1 MTSFRRALPV
11 STTVRRLPGVLAT
24 PPAEKPA
31 RRKVPELTGAPVWW
45 LIGPNGAGKTLVA
58 RWLLERAMAGGRDV
72 KAAALDVNTRTLAEF
87 FGDGIAQPDAADPVS
102 VAAWMRSYLGY
113 MAELRL
119 PAVLDMGGGDQALA
133 HLIASTPKLIDIMTD
148 QGQAPVA
155 AYFLT
160 PRDKDLDALATFE
173 AAGFQPKNTV
183 LIFNE
188 SLATDPDMVFAPIAE
203 HPTVKSAVA
212 RGAVLLR
219 LPRLFKQDVAI
230 RMESSLLTF
239 REAGAGR
246 TDAGEAVPL
255 DSFEQ
260 ADVRFA
266 LDRLAAVFE
275 PLAGWL
281 P

>member
-1 MTSFRRALPV
+1 
-11 STTVRRLPGVLAT
+11 
-24 PPAEKPA
+24 
-31 RRKVPELTGAPVWW
+31 
-45 LIGPNGAGKTLVA
+45 
-58 RWLLERAMAGGRDV
+58 
-72 KAAALDVNTRTLAEF
+72 
-87 FGDGIAQPDAADPVS
+87 
-102 VAAWMRSYLGY
+102 
-113 MAELRL
+113 
-119 PAVLDMGGGDQALA
+119 
-133 HLIASTPKLIDIMTD
+133 
-148 QGQAPVA
+148 
-155 AYFLT
+155 
-160 PRDKDLDALATFE
+160 
-173 AAGFQPKNTV
+173 
-183 LIFNE
+183 
-188 SLATDPDMVFAPIAE
+188 
-203 HPTVKSAVA
+203 VA